1 MSEDKIIAVGC
12 DHGGYELKEYLVEE
26 LKNMD
31 YRILD
36 MGTNGPESVD
46 YPEFAAKVAKAILN
60 GDASKG
66 VLVCG
71 TGIGISMAANRFRG
85 IRAALCTSVEMAE
98 LTRLHNNSNIIAM
111 GGRTTSNE
119 LALEMLKT
127 FLNTEYEGGR
137 HDRRV
142 NDIDNVE
149 NL

>member
-1 MSEDKIIAVGC
+1 MSNDKVIAVGC
-12 DHGGYELKEYLVEE
+12 DHGGFELKEYLVKE
-26 LKNMD
+26 LEKMG
-31 YRILD
+31 YKVLD

-46 YPEFAAKVAKAILN
+46 YPEFAAKVAKSILN
-60 GDASKG
+60 DEAPRG

-85 IRAALCTSVEMAE
+85 IRAALCTSVEMAK
-98 LTRLHNNSNIIAM
+98 LTREHNNSNIIAM

-127 FLNTEYEGGR
+127 FLTTEYEGGR
-137 HDRRV
+137 HERRV
-142 NDIDNVE
+142 ENIDNVE